1 MNEDYLKENGV
12 DVDKALELF
21 GDIDTYNDTLKEF
34 IKEVPETLDKLRK
47 SKEISDM
54 QNYAIYAHSI
64 KSDARYFGF
73 NTLADMALLNENA
86 GKENNMYY
94 VSENFNA
101 FEDEIIRCLSIA
113 SKYLGVD
120 SSVSKEE
127 FDVGKTND
135 VILVVDDS
143 NVIKKFIDNIFN
155 KKYNVVMASNGEE
168 CINIINNHD
177 YNIRMMLLD
186 LNMPGVNG
194 LEVLEY
200 FKNNNLFDKIPVTVI
215 TGVGSDDVL
224 NKAKEYP
231 IRNFILKPFNEKVIK
246 EIVEGV

>member
-1 MNEDYLKENGV
+1 MNVNYLKENGV

-34 IKEVPETLDKLRK
+34 IKEVPETLDELRK

>member
-34 IKEVPETLDKLRK
+34 IKEVPETLDELRK

>member
-21 GDIDTYNDTLKEF
+21 GDIDTYNNTLKEF

>member
-1 MNEDYLKENGV
+1 MNVNYLKENGV